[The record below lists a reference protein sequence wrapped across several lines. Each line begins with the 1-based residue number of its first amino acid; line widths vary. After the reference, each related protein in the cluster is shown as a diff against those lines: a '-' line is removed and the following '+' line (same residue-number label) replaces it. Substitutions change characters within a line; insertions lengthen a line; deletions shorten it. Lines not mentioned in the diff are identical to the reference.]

1 MKSVIILLSCSF
13 YFFSVSPIAQPG
25 KNKVTL
31 KGQLKNFSNQVEVED
46 MSDLQYLLPP
56 TSERMIVPDTSG
68 NFNIQFTLAAPNY
81 FRLGRNILYLSP
93 GDKIELFVDKSLP
106 VKGTFKGKGSPSN
119 LYLRNTPFPK
129 GGSFIEAGRN
139 VKKSAQATIDTI
151 LQIAAARKKEL
162 DAVKNIPAEFRRL
175 EYARI
180 KADLLNSLRAGQ
192 FSYLPRMSKDSLAA
206 YTAEYANYVKPF
218 LEKSN
223 KNFIDASL
231 MKLVVYRDV
240 ADELPMQKGKE
251 KDGQKISD
259 WYLSYRLNN
268 EMKKISDKK
277 LLAGFTVKIDSVK
290 TAIYHRALN
299 ESLATLLK
307 FGKGDIASDFTAV
320 DLNGNTVSLSSL
332 KGKIIYVDLWAT
344 WCGPCLAEMPFFEKL
359 KEKYRSHREIVF
371 VSLSIDDG
379 MELWKNNVAKR
390 NADGIQWQISRT
402 KLDAYNI
409 VGIPRTLLIGKDFK
423 MIDMNAPEPSS
434 RELPAIFDKMFN

>member
-129 GGSFIEAGRN
+129 GSSFIEAGRN

-259 WYLSYRLNN
+259 WYLSYQLNN